1 MALREDELLAS
12 AWEQFKGLVEQASA
26 EAVLYGGQPTAETGA
41 VLARLDGHIAALEQG
56 RQAYEHK
63 QFVRALREG
72 QRADGP
78 EYVKAMTLADG
89 VTSAFTASQSFADT
103 LSSYLVNASPMR
115 SIVRVETTGSS
126 VFTQPKRTGN
136 PAPRRI

>member
-41 VLARLDGHIAALEQG
+41 VLARLDDHIAALEQG

-78 EYVKAMTLADG
+78 SLAC
-89 VTSAFTASQSFADT
+89 SASGC
-103 LSSYLVNASPMR
+103 VSPAA
-115 SIVRVETTGSS
+115 I
-126 VFTQPKRTGN
+126 
-136 PAPRRI
+136 PARAPG